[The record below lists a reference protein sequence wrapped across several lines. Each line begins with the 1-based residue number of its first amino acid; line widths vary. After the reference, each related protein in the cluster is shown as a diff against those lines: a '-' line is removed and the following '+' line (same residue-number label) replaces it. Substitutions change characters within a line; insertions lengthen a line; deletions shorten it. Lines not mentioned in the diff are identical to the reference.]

1 MTDQQTNVTQSA
13 DLVESPVNRRR
24 RRRWPWIALTFLLA
38 IVTYNAWVTLPV
50 RSALADEKEYSV
62 LAYRRWLIS
71 PSSVVFDV
79 RGVEGTASMVGMDRA
94 LFKAA
99 EALKDRDYDQVILA
113 HRGTAKFI
121 LDGAR
126 FNTIG
131 QERSSQ
137 NPIYV
142 IRTIQQDI
150 KNMDGSPAFGT
161 LSGGW
166 LGVLG
171 AEMEQHNEFH
181 QKWWVEDETGRMS
194 ASGAGL

>member
-1 MTDQQTNVTQSA
+1 MTDQPTDEA
-13 DLVESPVNRRR
+13 FPVGIAPAAVRN
-24 RRRWPWIALTFLLA
+24 RRRWPWVALSALLVLLA
-38 IVTYNAWVTLPV
+38 YNAWVMVPV
-50 RSALADEKEYSV
+50 HSALADEQEYSV

-71 PSSVVFDV
+71 PSSIVFDV
-79 RGVEGTASMVGMDRA
+79 RGVKDTASMVGMDRA

-126 FNTIG
+126 FKTIG
-131 QERSSQ
+131 QERQSQ

-150 KNMDGSPAFGT
+150 KNMDESPAFGT

-181 QKWWVEDETGRMS
+181 QKWWVEDEIGHVST
-194 ASGAGL
+194 SGAAL